1 MEFEKFL
8 KIRDKLCLQEAY
20 VTEGKMM
27 SSQAIHYKKKVF
39 AFFSKKNKMVFK
51 LGQQSPLEGIEVE
64 LSEFNPFKNKG
75 PLKGWYEADF
85 EQRRNWE
92 HLALLALDQLK
103 SEHP

>member
-8 KIRDKLCLQEAY
+8 EIRDRLCLQEAD

-39 AFFSKKNKMVFK
+39 AFFSKKDKMVFK
-51 LGQQSPLEGIEVE
+51 LGQQPALEELQVE
-64 LSEFNPFKNKG
+64 LAEFNPFKNKG

-85 EQRRNWE
+85 QYHESWE
-92 HLALLALDQLK
+92 KLANIALEK
-103 SEHP
+103 SKRIES

>member
-8 KIRDKLCLQEAY
+8 EIRDKLCLQEAG

-39 AFFSKKNKMVFK
+39 AFFSKKDKMVFK
-51 LGQQSPLEGIEVE
+51 LGSPSAVEGIEVE
-64 LSEFNPFKNKG
+64 LMEFNPFKNKG

-85 EQRRNWE
+85 QYHESWGK
-92 HLALLALDQLK
+92 LANIALEKIKTD
-103 SEHP
+103 